1 MVHNIGTACTAGNCV
16 CKSGMFCVTF
26 VIAQSAENDLNIMP
40 QMGLFFKNGNFK
52 NMVRTEL
59 SWSME
64 TRLQT
69 KMPN

>member
-1 MVHNIGTACTAGNCV
+1 MTVETTFEQIWCYQCDSQYRHRMHCV

-59 SWSME
+59 S
-64 TRLQT
+64 
-69 KMPN
+69 